1 MRFMQDVKNKN
12 DNSLFLNDTESVD
25 GRIYE
30 LGYLLTPTISEENLS
45 VNYGNLKD
53 LIVNFGGEI
62 ISDEM
67 PKMISLAYTMLSVTQ
82 NVRNKFDTA
91 YFGWVKF
98 EIIPEKILE
107 LKKKL
112 DIDSNF
118 IRFLILKT
126 VRENTIA
133 AKRFIHKDSRRKIFT
148 AKKEGEN
155 EMPVLIDKEEIDKEI
170 DAMVAV

>member
-148 AKKEGEN
+148 AKKKEK
-155 EMPVLIDKEEIDKEI
+155 MRCLSLLIKKK
-170 DAMVAV
+170 